1 MFVRGRYSGL
11 LRPFLIL
18 FDLSVINFFAYFFFD
33 LNLNNLYFFSND
45 FFNNKHFL
53 FLLYSIS
60 FWFITTYLFS
70 FYEVYRYTSILNIL
84 SLLIKQFIAFL
95 FITYSFFGIFRSIS
109 INAIDAFKYVVYC
122 FIAISFMKIVTYFAL
137 KSYRLYLKGNLRSVV
152 LIGNSSVINKLK
164 TLFQNKKDLGYRIIA
179 IFSSHDLEEKTGN
192 LKDGILFLKN
202 NNYIDEV
209 YCAIDDL
216 SENQINEY
224 VKLASINHFNIKFI
238 PKTQKLFTKRLKTEY
253 YNYLPILSISDP
265 TLNKNINVFIKRSF
279 DICFS
284 ILVIVFILSWLSV
297 IIYLLNKRESS
308 APLFYKHI
316 RNGLNYKEFTCYKYR
331 TLKTDSETE
340 SEYVKRDDPR
350 VTKIGKIL
358 RSTSID
364 ELPQFI
370 NVLLGDMSV
379 VGPRPHM
386 ISFTN
391 DYSKM
396 IDKYS
401 FIYRHSVKPG
411 VTGLAQIKGYRG
423 EVKSKEDIVNRIK
436 YDNFY
441 IENWSLLLDLR
452 IIFQTLINVFKGDEK
467 AY

>member
-1 MFVRGRYSGL
+1 
-11 LRPFLIL
+11 
-18 FDLSVINFFAYFFFD
+18 
-33 LNLNNLYFFSND
+33 
-45 FFNNKHFL
+45 
-53 FLLYSIS
+53 
-60 FWFITTYLFS
+60 
-70 FYEVYRYTSILNIL
+70 
-84 SLLIKQFIAFL
+84 
-95 FITYSFFGIFRSIS
+95 
-109 INAIDAFKYVVYC
+109 
-122 FIAISFMKIVTYFAL
+122 MKIVTYFSL

-152 LIGNSSVINKLK
+152 LIGNSNVINKLK
-164 TLFQNKKDLGYRIIA
+164 TLFINKKDLGYRIIA
-179 IFSSHDLEEKTGN
+179 VFSSHNLEEKTGD
-192 LKDGILFLKN
+192 LKDSIIFLKN
-202 NNYIDEV
+202 NNYVDEV

-238 PKTQKLFTKRLKTEY
+238 PKTKKLFTKRLKTEY

-279 DICFS
+279 DVCFS

-331 TLKTDSETE
+331 TLKTDSKTV